1 MVGVRQNFK
10 RPNPFRSGIAIDST
24 TWFFIMK
31 CRGSAGVR
39 RESVGIGS
47 RRGHIPAGLIFCRYR
62 CVDTSP
68 DVVDAET
75 SPTQASRQ
83 QADLLKKYQYKKT
96 MADRKLNRV
105 RHGGAMARSAARCG
119 SS

>member
-31 CRGSAGVR
+31 CNFERTSSVEVQLVQ
-39 RESVGIGS
+39 REAVGIGS
-47 RRGHIPAGLIFCRYR
+47 RHGHIPAGLIFCRYR

-68 DVVDAET
+68 DVVDAE
-75 SPTQASRQ
+75 SSKQAAPQ
-83 QADLLKKYQYKKT
+83 MNT
-96 MADRKLNRV
+96 RV
-105 RHGGAMARSAARCG
+105 TD
-119 SS
+119 